1 MAGTSYSNGTF
12 SDPQVLRGGDTTKVE
27 PLNLPRVEDL
37 KRTDS
42 LPGSVINQITPDLQ
56 QAVLD
61 AESSGYQKG
70 YQAGLAQG
78 AQSQRESVEILQLKL
93 AHLEAILQKSL
104 LELQVAAKEGLRVQE
119 SDIAKFSLQVSEE
132 ILSYESH
139 LGPARVELAVTKA
152 LENVDPKLDV
162 TLRVAPVD
170 YEAVKELFDRSDANE
185 RGVSVISDNSV
196 ETSGVIVEVGA
207 TRIDAQISTAIARV
221 RAVLSDM
228 GVKN

>member
-1 MAGTSYSNGTF
+1 MAGTSYSSGTF

-37 KRTDS
+37 KRTDA

-152 LENVDPKLDV
+152 LENLDPKLDV

>member
-1 MAGTSYSNGTF
+1 MAGTSYSSGTF

-37 KRTDS
+37 KRTDA

-170 YEAVKELFDRSDANE
+170 YEAVKELFDRSDSNE

>member
-1 MAGTSYSNGTF
+1 MAGTSYSSGTF

-37 KRTDS
+37 KRTDA

>member
-1 MAGTSYSNGTF
+1 MARTSHANGAF

-27 PLNLPRVEDL
+27 PLSLPRVEDL

-152 LENVDPKLDV
+152 LENLDPKLDV

>member
-1 MAGTSYSNGTF
+1 MARTSHANGAF

-37 KRTDS
+37 KRTDA

>member
-27 PLNLPRVEDL
+27 PLSLPRVEDL
-37 KRTDS
+37 KRTDAM
-42 LPGSVINQITPDLQ
+42 PGSVINQITPDLH

-152 LENVDPKLDV
+152 LENLDPKLDV

-170 YEAVKELFDRSDANE
+170 YEAVKELFDRSGANE

>member
-37 KRTDS
+37 KRTDA

>member
-1 MAGTSYSNGTF
+1 MAGTSYSSGTF

-37 KRTDS
+37 KRTDA

-78 AQSQRESVEILQLKL
+78 AQSQRESVEILQPKL

-104 LELQVAAKEGLRVQE
+104 LELQVAAKEGLRVHE

-152 LENVDPKLDV
+152 LENLDPKLDV